1 MSRRATTSP
10 VRGPTRAAGEEHGAA
25 VVEFAL
31 VVPVLMLLVFAII
44 DFGRALW
51 TMNVLTSGVREGA
64 RAASVQAT
72 RTAMDSAAARHTAD
86 YINRVL
92 GAGTVT
98 SGEIRIY
105 YDSLATSTYGQI
117 LVELRDGY
125 QFRPATPFAATLGLG
140 DVKFRPKAYFRWE
153 LAD

>member
-1 MSRRATTSP
+1 MSRRCTTHLVP
-10 VRGPTRAAGEEHGAA
+10 RLVCAGRDDHGAA

-31 VVPVLMLLVFAII
+31 VVPVLLLLVFAII

-72 RTAMDSAAARHTAD
+72 RTEMDSAAAQHTAG
-86 YINRVL
+86 YINGVL
-92 GAGTVT
+92 GAGTIT
-98 SGEIRIY
+98 SGAVRVY
-105 YDSLATSTYGQI
+105 YDTLGVSTYGQI

-125 QFRPATPFAATLGLG
+125 TFQAVTPFASSMGLG
-140 DVKFRPKAYFRWE
+140 SVKFRPKAYFRWE

>member
-1 MSRRATTSP
+1 MRR
-10 VRGPTRAAGEEHGAA
+10 PTRLPPRLTHAARDAHGAA

-31 VVPVLMLLVFAII
+31 VVPVLLLLVFAII

-72 RTAMDSAAARHTAD
+72 RAAMDSAGAKHTAD
-86 YINRVL
+86 YINGVL
-92 GAGTVT
+92 GAGTV
-98 SGEIRIY
+98 SAGAVRVLP
-105 YDSLATSTYGQI
+105 DSTNPGDYGQI

-125 QFRPATPFAATLGLG
+125 QFQAITPFAASMGLG
-140 DVKFRPKAYFRWE
+140 NVKFRPKAYFRWE
-153 LAD
+153 LAS